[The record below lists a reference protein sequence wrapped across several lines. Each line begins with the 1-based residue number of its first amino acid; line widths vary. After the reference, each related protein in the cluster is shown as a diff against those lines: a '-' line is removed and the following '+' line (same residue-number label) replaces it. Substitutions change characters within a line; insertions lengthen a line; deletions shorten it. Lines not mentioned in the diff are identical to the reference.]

1 MNIEPPEHLDEQSR
15 RLWSHVL
22 MELRERGT
30 WSDLYAPL
38 LERYICALEQ
48 ARKARARIPEDGLT
62 EGANGQLFEHPAI
75 ITAREAERDA
85 TVYATT
91 LLLTPA
97 SRAGFHVDFPWV
109 RGDDDE
115 DE

>member
-1 MNIEPPEHLDEQSR
+1 MNIQPPEHLDEQSQR
-15 RLWSHVL
+15 VWSHVL
-22 MELRERGT
+22 MDLRERGT

-38 LERYICALEQ
+38 LERYIRTLEQ
-48 ARKARARIPEDGLT
+48 ARKARARIPEEGLT
-62 EGANGQLFEHPAI
+62 EGENGQLFEHPAI

-85 TVYATT
+85 TVHATS

-97 SRAGFHVDFPWV
+97 ARAGFRVDFPWV
-109 RGDDDE
+109 GGDDDE

>member
-1 MNIEPPEHLDEQSR
+1 MNIEPPEDLDEQSQ

-22 MELRERGT
+22 MELRERGN
-30 WSDLYAPL
+30 WSDLYVPL
-38 LERYICALEQ
+38 LERYIRTLEQ
-48 ARKARARIPEDGLT
+48 ARKARTRIPEDGVT
-62 EGANGQLFEHPAI
+62 EGENGQLFEHPAV

-97 SRAGFHVDFPWV
+97 ARAGFRVDFPWV
-109 RGDDDE
+109 DDDDAD